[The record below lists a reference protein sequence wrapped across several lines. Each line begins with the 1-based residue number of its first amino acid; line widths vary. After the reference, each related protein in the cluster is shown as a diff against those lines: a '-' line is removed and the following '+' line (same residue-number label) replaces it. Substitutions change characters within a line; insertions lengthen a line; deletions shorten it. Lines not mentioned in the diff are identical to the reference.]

1 MVVMIFETVP
11 VSLRGMLSRWM
22 VEPSRNVF
30 VGHISALVR
39 DQLWEKCYS
48 KLKGGG
54 LVQVWSTNNEQH
66 YKMRTF
72 GETRRMIIDDEGL
85 QLVMIPSL
93 KEKK

>member
-1 MVVMIFETVP
+1 MVMMIFETVP
-11 VSLRGMLSRWM
+11 VSLRGTLSRWM

-30 VGHISALVR
+30 VGHVSALVR
-39 DQLWEKCYS
+39 DQLWEKCCS

-72 GETRRMIIDDEGL
+72 GETRRTIIDDEGL